1 MKDIAIKINYV
12 DFEDHYKIQ
21 TDQKRLQQVLLNLL
35 SNAIKFTDRR
45 GKVEITA
52 KFIVNCVQITV
63 KDSGIG
69 ILKEN

>member
-1 MKDIAIKINYV
+1 MKDIAIQISYV
-12 DFEDHYKIQ
+12 DFEDNYIIQ

-52 KFIVNCVQITV
+52 KFIVNFV
-63 KDSGIG
+63 
-69 ILKEN
+69 